1 MNGGSKGKSDG
12 KGQILE
18 NKTTN
23 TASSGSKF
31 PVIGLGAS
39 AGGLEALNTFF
50 AALPPNTG
58 MAFVVI
64 QHLMPDHE
72 SILPELIQR
81 HTSIQVQVITDDAE
95 VLPDQVYVLPPDYEV
110 ALWNNRFSL
119 NPIPAREGWPATITH
134 FFQSL
139 ALDRGEQA
147 VAIILSGAGHDGT
160 EGARAIKQENG
171 LVLAQD
177 LGTAGQSSMPF
188 NIIDAGLA
196 DGVLPPNLMPTYLL
210 NHFGIDLPEPP
221 QFENLTTIITDDDLQ
236 RLLWQL
242 RRQTGY
248 DFRDYKVSTLR
259 RQIIRRMGLQQVET
273 VAAYLPLLEQQSGEA
288 QQLVK
293 GLLINVTSFFRDA
306 EAFETLKTKALLP
319 LLKTMS
325 IDDVFR
331 IWVPGCASGEEA
343 VSIAIVIHECLRE
356 LNMQDIQV
364 RVFATDLNR
373 ELIQR
378 ARSGI
383 YPATIREQISVSRLK
398 DHFVQVE
405 ERYQVRPHI
414 SRMIVWAEHNLIE
427 HPPFSSLHL
436 ISCRNVL
443 IYFQARLQTKIRAFF
458 QFALRAGGILFL
470 GSSEAMPEA
479 LDIFTIIDSKYKI
492 YQRTPG
498 AAYQWIRLDQPLFAK
513 APSTSEEP
521 MTAPSRSRRDN
532 DDHELRIIH
541 EMLLDHYDSTCAIV
555 DEGYRVRYTYGNIDH
570 YLRLIPGRDGQH
582 SILSMAREGL
592 DVELTIALY
601 EASESD
607 SVVIRQGVSVKS
619 EGGERLINV
628 IVKPIHDAAL
638 SGRCQLII
646 FEFSPS
652 GRNHGSTPTE
662 SHEGEEGVTVTRLRE
677 ELQQARQALQNAS
690 HALQAKSEE
699 LTTSLEEISSA
710 NEEIQ
715 TTNEEL
721 RTSKEELE
729 SMNEELNTLNTQLTN
744 QNQALTQANNTLY
757 NFLQS
762 SANGVIFLDQRMAIR
777 EYTEAVTH
785 IFSLRKSDIGRPL
798 SEIASQFRYDT
809 LTTDAISVL
818 DTLVNVEREVQTVS
832 GQWYKIEIRPYRTT
846 NNIVDGLILTFSE
859 ITVQKQAREQAE
871 LAYQYVRKVVDTIE
885 NSLLELDQEL
895 RVVAANPAFFRQFQ
909 VQPDDTLGRPLFEL
923 GNGQWDIPDLRHLLS
938 DILSHQSIVR
948 NYIVQHDFPRIGKR
962 TMRLNAR
969 QIKEVDRILV
979 VITDVTEP
987 DIDQP

>member
-1 MNGGSKGKSDG
+1 MA
-12 KGQILE
+12 
-18 NKTTN
+18 TN
-23 TASSGSKF
+23 TASDGSKF

-39 AGGLEALNTFF
+39 AGGLEALKTFF

-81 HTSIQVQVITDDAE
+81 HTSLRVQVITDDAE
-95 VLPDQVYVLPPDYEV
+95 VLPDQVYILPPNFEV
-110 ALWNNRFSL
+110 TLWNNRFSL
-119 NPIPAREGWPATITH
+119 SPIPTREGWPATITH

-139 ALDRGEQA
+139 ALDRGERA

-160 EGARAIKQENG
+160 DGARAIKQENG

-188 NIIDAGLA
+188 NVIDAGLA
-196 DGVLPPNLMPTYLL
+196 DGVFPPNLMPAYLL
-210 NHFGIDLPEPP
+210 NHFNIDLPEPL
-221 QFENLTTIITDDDLQ
+221 QFENLTTIIPDDDLQ
-236 RLLWQL
+236 RLIWQL

-273 VAAYLPLLEQQSGEA
+273 LPAYLILLEQKSGEA

-293 GLLINVTSFFRDA
+293 GLLINVTSFFRDP
-306 EAFETLKTKALLP
+306 EAFEELKTSALLP

-331 IWVPGCASGEEA
+331 VWVPGCASGEEA

-356 LNMQDIQV
+356 LNIQDMQV

-383 YPATIREQISVSRLK
+383 YPATISEQLSVSRLK
-398 DHFVQVE
+398 DHFLKIE
-405 ERYQVRPHI
+405 DGYQVRPHI

-479 LDIFTIIDSKYKI
+479 LDIFTIIDSKHKI

-498 AAYQWIRLDQPLFAK
+498 AAYQWISLDQPLFTK
-513 APSTSEEP
+513 APSTSEDP
-521 MTAPSRSRRDN
+521 MTAPAKSHGGSS

-541 EMLLDHYDSTCAIV
+541 AMLLDHYHSTCAIV
-555 DEGYRVRYTYGNIDH
+555 DERYRVRYTYGDIDH

-601 EASESD
+601 EAFESD
-607 SVVIRQGVSVKS
+607 RVVIRQGVSVKFA
-619 EGGERLINV
+619 GGERLINV
-628 IVKPIHDAAL
+628 IVKPIHDAEL
-638 SGRCQLII
+638 SGRCQLIV
-646 FEFSPS
+646 FELSPA
-652 GRNHGSTPTE
+652 GRNLE
-662 SHEGEEGVTVTRLRE
+662 SAPPESREGEEGVTVTRLRE
-677 ELQQARQALQNAS
+677 ELQQARQALQNAT

-699 LTTSLEEISSA
+699 LTSSLEEISSA

-762 SANGVIFLDQRMAIR
+762 SANGVIFLDQRLAIR
-777 EYTEAVTH
+777 EYTETVTRF
-785 IFSLRKSDIGRPL
+785 FSLRKSDVGRPL
-798 SEIASQFRYDT
+798 SEIVSQFKHDT
-809 LTTDAISVL
+809 LTTDAANVL
-818 DTLVNVEREVQTVS
+818 DTLVNIEREEQTVS

-846 NNIVDGLILTFSE
+846 NNIVDGLVLTFSD
-859 ITVQKQAREQAE
+859 ITDQKQARDQAE

-885 NSLLELDQEL
+885 NSLLELDQEF
-895 RVVAANPAFFRQFQ
+895 RVIAANPAFFRQFQ
-909 VQPDDTLGRPLFEL
+909 VQPEDTIGRLLFEL

-938 DILSHQSIVR
+938 DILPQQSTVHD
-948 NYIVQHDFPRIGKR
+948 YVVQHDFPRIGQR

-969 QIKEVDRILV
+969 QIEEIDRILLI
-979 VITDVTEP
+979 ITDVTDLISHHP
-987 DIDQP
+987 

>member
-1 MNGGSKGKSDG
+1 M
-12 KGQILE
+12 L
-18 NKTTN
+18 
-23 TASSGSKF
+23 
-31 PVIGLGAS
+31 
-39 AGGLEALNTFF
+39 
-50 AALPPNTG
+50 
-58 MAFVVI
+58 
-64 QHLMPDHE
+64 
-72 SILPELIQR
+72 
-81 HTSIQVQVITDDAE
+81 
-95 VLPDQVYVLPPDYEV
+95 
-110 ALWNNRFSL
+110 
-119 NPIPAREGWPATITH
+119 TH
-134 FFQSL
+134 F
-139 ALDRGEQA
+139 D
-147 VAIILSGAGHDGT
+147 
-160 EGARAIKQENG
+160 
-171 LVLAQD
+171 
-177 LGTAGQSSMPF
+177 
-188 NIIDAGLA
+188 
-196 DGVLPPNLMPTYLL
+196 
-210 NHFGIDLPEPP
+210 IDLPEPL
-221 QFENLTTIITDDDLQ
+221 QFENLTAIIPDEDLQ
-236 RLLWQL
+236 RLIWQL

-273 VAAYLPLLEQQSGEA
+273 LPAYLTLLEHQAGEA

-293 GLLINVTSFFRDA
+293 GLLINVTSFFRDP
-306 EAFETLKTKALLP
+306 EAFEVLKTSALLP

-331 IWVPGCASGEEA
+331 VWVPGCASGEEA

-356 LNMQDIQV
+356 LNIQDMQV
-364 RVFATDLNR
+364 RIFATDLNR

-383 YPATIREQISVSRLK
+383 YPATISEQLSMSRLK
-398 DHFVQVE
+398 DHFLKIE
-405 ERYQVRPHI
+405 EGYQVRPHLT
-414 SRMIVWAEHNLIE
+414 RMLVWAEHNLIE

-479 LDIFTIIDSKYKI
+479 LDIFTIIDSKHKI

-498 AAYQWIRLDQPLFAK
+498 AAYQWISLDQPLFTK

-521 MTAPSRSRRDN
+521 MTAPGKSQRSS

-541 EMLLDHYDSTCAIV
+541 EMLLDHYHSTCAIV
-555 DEGYRVRYTYGNIDH
+555 DERYRVRYTYGDIDH

-601 EASESD
+601 EAFESD
-607 SVVIRQGVSVKS
+607 RVVIRQGVSVKS
-619 EGGERLINV
+619 AGGERLINV
-628 IVKPIHDAAL
+628 IVKPIRDEAL
-638 SGRCQLII
+638 SGRFQLIV
-646 FEFSPS
+646 FEFSPA
-652 GRNHGSTPTE
+652 GRNLE
-662 SHEGEEGVTVTRLRE
+662 SAPPESREGEEGVTVTRLRE
-677 ELQQARQALQNAS
+677 ELQQARQALQNAT

-699 LTTSLEEISSA
+699 LTSSLEEISSA

-744 QNQALTQANNTLY
+744 QNHALTQANNTLY

-762 SANGVIFLDQRMAIR
+762 SANGVIFLDQRLAIR
-777 EYTEAVTH
+777 EYTEAVTR
-785 IFSLRKSDIGRPL
+785 IFSLRKSDVGRPL
-798 SEIASQFRYDT
+798 SEIVSKFKSDT
-809 LTTDAISVL
+809 LTTVAANVL
-818 DTLVNVEREVQTVS
+818 DTLVNIEREDQTVS

-846 NNIVDGLILTFSE
+846 NNIVDGLVLTFSE
-859 ITVQKQAREQAE
+859 VTAQKQARDQAE

-885 NSLLELDQEL
+885 NSLLELDQEF
-895 RVVAANPAFFRQFQ
+895 RVIAANPAFFRQFQ
-909 VQPDDTLGRPLFEL
+909 VQPEDTVGRLLFEL

-938 DILSHQSIVR
+938 DILPQQSTVHD
-948 NYIVQHDFPRIGKR
+948 YVVQHDFPRIGQR

-969 QIKEVDRILV
+969 QIEEIDRILLI
-979 VITDVTEP
+979 ITDVT
-987 DIDQP
+987 DLDSHQT